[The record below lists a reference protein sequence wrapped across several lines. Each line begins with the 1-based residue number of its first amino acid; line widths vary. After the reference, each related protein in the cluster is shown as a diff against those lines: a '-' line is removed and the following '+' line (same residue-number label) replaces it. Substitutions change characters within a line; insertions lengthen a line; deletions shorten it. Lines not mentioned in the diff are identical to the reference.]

1 MGRGQWWNNDILSK
15 MFKNQHKRDII
26 PHFLTESRKDTSKCP
41 VEYPIHS
48 YFGQSYL
55 SHSCRKCVSKEQP
68 QTDKDDVGEWV
79 SKVSNIYLQP
89 VLNNIS

>member
-1 MGRGQWWNNDILSK
+1 MGRRQWWNNDILSK
-15 MFKNQHKRDII
+15 MFKNQHKREDII
-26 PHFLTESRKDTSKCP
+26 PHFPTESRKDTSKCP

-68 QTDKDDVGEWV
+68 QTDKDNVGE
-79 SKVSNIYLQP
+79 
-89 VLNNIS
+89 